1 MIYCRFAKNNVIKM
15 ISAIKYNSYIIYYI
29 RTRDSKNFQFYFL
42 LNFLRSKTKKQTLKE
57 HDFFYIQN

>member
-1 MIYCRFAKNNVIKM
+1 M

-29 RTRDSKNFQFYFL
+29 RTRASKIFQFYFL
-42 LNFLRSKTKKQTLKE
+42 LNFLRSKTKNQTLKE